1 MEFDSYVG
9 IDWSGDK
16 NKYQKGISVAKCL
29 KCNKAPQI
37 INPPEK
43 YWTRSSL
50 ISWLIEEISKEK
62 ILVGFDFLFL
72 IRFMISHH
80 ISLV

>member
-62 ILVGFDFLFL
+62 F
-72 IRFMISHH
+72 
-80 ISLV
+80 